1 MSRPVCF
8 VVMPFRPELNYFF
21 LYLKSYL
28 DEKHGLQVERGD
40 HQYLTKPLM
49 EKVRDQVIASDVILG
64 DITGSNPN
72 VFYELGIA
80 FTIGKP
86 VIFLT
91 QDPPEITPVD
101 VRQFQFI
108 RYDLARHVEFLADL
122 DRAIRAVFAGR
133 YKNLYDDASLLLGRL
148 NKELGGSLSSAS
160 LEEFQRLIVAAEQ
173 TTVLPS
179 SEDPP
184 RYAAFLLP
192 RIVGDSRDVEV
203 MRRVTEWLGKAFTE
217 E

>member
-21 LYLKSYL
+21 LYLQTYL
-28 DEKHGLQVERGD
+28 QEKHGLHVERGD

-49 EKVRDQVIASDVILG
+49 EKIRDQVVASDVILG

-91 QDPPEITPVD
+91 QDPPESAPVD
-101 VRQFQFI
+101 IRQFQFI

-122 DRAIRAVFAGR
+122 DKAIRAVFVGR
-133 YKNLYDDASLLLGRL
+133 YKDLYDDARILLERL
-148 NKELGGSLSSAS
+148 NKDLGVSVSGAA
-160 LEEFQRLIVAAEQ
+160 LEEFQRLVVTAEQ

-179 SEDPP
+179 SDDPT

-192 RIVGDSRDVEV
+192 RTVGDSRDVDV
-203 MRRVTEWLGKAFTE
+203 MKRVTEWLEKAFPE
-217 E
+217 K

>member
-1 MSRPVCF
+1 
-8 VVMPFRPELNYFF
+8 MPFRPELNYFF
-21 LYLKSYL
+21 LFLQTYLH
-28 DEKHGLQVERGD
+28 DKHGLHVERGD

-49 EKVRDQVIASDVILG
+49 EKVREQVVASDVILG

-91 QDPPEITPVD
+91 QDPPENAPVD
-101 VRQFQFI
+101 IRQFQFI
-108 RYDLARHVEFLADL
+108 HYDLGRHVEFLAAL
-122 DRAIRAVFAGR
+122 DNAIRSVFVGR
-133 YKNLYDDASLLLGRL
+133 YKDLYDDASALLKRL
-148 NKELGGSLSSAS
+148 NKDFGVSVSGAT
-160 LEEFQRLIVAAEQ
+160 LEEFQRLVAAAEQ
-173 TTVLPS
+173 TTILPS
-179 SEDPP
+179 SDDPF

-192 RIVGDSRDVEV
+192 RIVGDSRDVDV
-203 MRRVTEWLGKAFTE
+203 MKRVTEWLGKAFPE